1 MISRPTYLS
10 SERRREMTV
19 ETVVDLA
26 AEQNPA
32 DITTG
37 AIAKRMGVSQ
47 GALFRHFS
55 SKDAILQAVMKWV
68 SERLLARI
76 DKATTIA
83 ASPLEAIEAAF
94 MAHIHFIAEHPGVPR
109 MLFVELQRTEQTM
122 AKRMARTLLQVYG
135 ARLGRLFMDGK
146 RGGQLLAS
154 LDEKAAATLFI
165 GMVQGL
171 AMQSHIEGNVKR
183 IRESAPGVFA
193 LYRRSVEAE
202 K

>member
-146 RGGQLLAS
+146 KGGQLLAS

>member
-10 SERRREMTV
+10 SEARREMTV

-32 DITTG
+32 DITTD
-37 AIAKRMGVSQ
+37 AIAKRMGVTQ

-55 SKDAILQAVMKWV
+55 SKDAILQAVMEWV

-76 DKATTIA
+76 DKATSIA

-165 GMVQGL
+165 GMIQGL

>member
-10 SERRREMTV
+10 AEERREMTV
-19 ETVVDLA
+19 ETVIDLA

-32 DITTG
+32 DITTD
-37 AIAKRMGVSQ
+37 AIAKRMGVTQ

-55 SKDAILQAVMKWV
+55 SKDAILQAVMEWV

-76 DKATTIA
+76 DKATSIA

-109 MLFVELQRTEQTM
+109 MLFEELQRTEQTL

-135 ARLGRLFMDGK
+135 DRLGRLFMDGK
-146 RGGQLLAS
+146 RRGQLPAS
-154 LDEKAAATLFI
+154 LDEKAAATLFV
-165 GMVQGL
+165 GMIQGL
-171 AMQSHIEGNVKR
+171 AMQSHIEGDVKR

-193 LYRRSVEAE
+193 LYRRSIEAA

>member
-1 MISRPTYLS
+1 MIARPTYLS
-10 SERRREMTV
+10 AEERREMTV

-32 DITTG
+32 DITTD
-37 AIAKRMGVSQ
+37 AIAKRMGVTQ

-55 SKDAILQAVMKWV
+55 SKDAILQAVMGWV

-76 DKATTIA
+76 DKATSIA

-109 MLFVELQRTEQTM
+109 MLFEELQRTEQTL

-135 ARLGRLFMDGK
+135 DRLGRLFMDGK
-146 RGGQLLAS
+146 RRGQLPAS
-154 LDEKAAATLFI
+154 LDEKAAATLFV
-165 GMVQGL
+165 GMIQGL
-171 AMQSHIEGNVKR
+171 AMQSHIEGDVKR

-193 LYRRSVEAE
+193 LYRRSIEAA

>member
-1 MISRPTYLS
+1 
-10 SERRREMTV
+10 MTV

-55 SKDAILQAVMKWV
+55 SKDAILQAVMEWV

-146 RGGQLLAS
+146 RDGQLLAS

>member
-55 SKDAILQAVMKWV
+55 SKDAILQAVMEWV

-76 DKATTIA
+76 DKATSIA

>member
-55 SKDAILQAVMKWV
+55 SKDAILQAVMEWV

-76 DKATTIA
+76 DKATSIA

-146 RGGQLLAS
+146 KGGQLLAS

-165 GMVQGL
+165 GMIQGL

>member
-1 MISRPTYLS
+1 
-10 SERRREMTV
+10 MTV

-32 DITTG
+32 DITTD
-37 AIAKRMGVSQ
+37 AIAKRMGVTQ

-55 SKDAILQAVMKWV
+55 SKDAILQAVMEWV

-76 DKATTIA
+76 DKATSIA

-109 MLFVELQRTEQTM
+109 MLFEELQRTEQTL

-135 ARLGRLFMDGK
+135 DRLGRLFMDGK
-146 RGGQLLAS
+146 RRGQLPAS
-154 LDEKAAATLFI
+154 LDEKGAATLFV
-165 GMVQGL
+165 GMIQGL
-171 AMQSHIEGNVKR
+171 AMQSHIEGDVKR

-193 LYRRSVEAE
+193 LYRRSIEAA

>member
-10 SERRREMTV
+10 AEERREMTV

-32 DITTG
+32 DITTD
-37 AIAKRMGVSQ
+37 AIAKRMGVTQ
-47 GALFRHFS
+47 GALFRHFR
-55 SKDAILQAVMKWV
+55 SKDAILQAVMEWV

-76 DKATTIA
+76 DKATSIA

-109 MLFVELQRTEQTM
+109 MLFEELQRTEQTM
-122 AKRMARTLLQVYG
+122 AKRMVRALLQVYG
-135 ARLGRLFMDGK
+135 DRLGRLFMDGK
-146 RGGQLLAS
+146 RRGQLPAS

-165 GMVQGL
+165 GMIQGL
-171 AMQSHIEGNVKR
+171 AMQSHIEGDVKR
-183 IRESAPGVFA
+183 IRGGAPGVFA
-193 LYRRSVEAE
+193 LYRRSVEAT

>member
-1 MISRPTYLS
+1 MIARPTYLS
-10 SERRREMTV
+10 AEERREMTV

-32 DITTG
+32 DITTD
-37 AIAKRMGVSQ
+37 AIAKRMGVTQ

-55 SKDAILQAVMKWV
+55 SKDAILQAVMEWV

-76 DKATTIA
+76 DKATSIA

-109 MLFVELQRTEQTM
+109 MLFEELQRTEQTL
-122 AKRMARTLLQVYG
+122 AKRMARTL
-135 ARLGRLFMDGK
+135 LGRLFMDGK
-146 RGGQLLAS
+146 RRGQLPAS
-154 LDEKAAATLFI
+154 LDEKAAVTLFV
-165 GMVQGL
+165 GMIQGL
-171 AMQSHIEGNVKR
+171 AMQSHIEGDVKR

-193 LYRRSVEAE
+193 LYRRSIEAA

>member
-10 SERRREMTV
+10 SEERREMTV

-32 DITTG
+32 DITTD
-37 AIAKRMGVSQ
+37 AIAKRMGVTQ

-55 SKDAILQAVMKWV
+55 SKDAIFQAVMEWV
-68 SERLLARI
+68 SERLLTRI
-76 DKATTIA
+76 DKATSIA

-109 MLFVELQRTEQTM
+109 MLFEELQRTEQTL

-135 ARLGRLFMDGK
+135 DRLGRLFMDGK
-146 RGGQLLAS
+146 RRGQLPAS
-154 LDEKAAATLFI
+154 LDDKAAATLFI

-171 AMQSHIEGNVKR
+171 AMQSHIEGDVKR

-193 LYRRSVEAE
+193 LYRRSIEAA

>member
-1 MISRPTYLS
+1 
-10 SERRREMTV
+10 MTV

-32 DITTG
+32 DITTD
-37 AIAKRMGVSQ
+37 AIAKRMGVTQ

-55 SKDAILQAVMKWV
+55 SKDAILQAVMEWV

-76 DKATTIA
+76 DKATSIA

-109 MLFVELQRTEQTM
+109 MLFEELQRTEQTM
-122 AKRMARTLLQVYG
+122 AKRMARVLLQVYG
-135 ARLGRLFMDGK
+135 DRLGRLFMDGK
-146 RGGQLLAS
+146 RRGQLPAS

-171 AMQSHIEGNVKR
+171 AMQSHIEGDVKR
-183 IRESAPGVFA
+183 IREGAPGVFA
-193 LYRRSVEAE
+193 LYRRSVEAS

>member
-55 SKDAILQAVMKWV
+55 SKDAILQAVMEWV

>member
-10 SERRREMTV
+10 AEERREMTV

-32 DITTG
+32 DITTD
-37 AIAKRMGVSQ
+37 AIAKRMGVTQ

-55 SKDAILQAVMKWV
+55 SKDAILQAVMEWV

-76 DKATTIA
+76 DKATSIA

-109 MLFVELQRTEQTM
+109 MLFEELQRTEQTL

-135 ARLGRLFMDGK
+135 DRLGRLFMDGK
-146 RGGQLLAS
+146 RRGQLPAS
-154 LDEKAAATLFI
+154 LDEKGAATLFV
-165 GMVQGL
+165 GMIQGL
-171 AMQSHIEGNVKR
+171 AMQSHIEGDVKR

-193 LYRRSVEAE
+193 LYRRSIEAA

>member
-1 MISRPTYLS
+1 
-10 SERRREMTV
+10 MTV

>member
-1 MISRPTYLS
+1 MIARPTYLS
-10 SERRREMTV
+10 AEERREMTV
-19 ETVVDLA
+19 ETVIDLA

-32 DITTG
+32 DITTD
-37 AIAKRMGVSQ
+37 AIAKRMGVTQ

-55 SKDAILQAVMKWV
+55 SKDAILQAVMEWV

-76 DKATTIA
+76 DKATSIA

-109 MLFVELQRTEQTM
+109 MLFEELQRTEQTL
-122 AKRMARTLLQVYG
+122 AKRMARTL
-135 ARLGRLFMDGK
+135 LGRLFMDGK
-146 RGGQLLAS
+146 RRGQLPAS
-154 LDEKAAATLFI
+154 LDEKAAVTLFV
-165 GMVQGL
+165 GMIQGL
-171 AMQSHIEGNVKR
+171 AMQSHIEGDVKR

-193 LYRRSVEAE
+193 LYRRSIEAA

>member
-10 SERRREMTV
+10 AEERREMTV

-32 DITTG
+32 DITTD
-37 AIAKRMGVSQ
+37 AIAKRMGVTQ

-55 SKDAILQAVMKWV
+55 SKDAILQAVMEWV

-76 DKATTIA
+76 DKATSIA

-109 MLFVELQRTEQTM
+109 MLFEELQRTEQTL

-135 ARLGRLFMDGK
+135 DRLGRLFMDGK
-146 RGGQLLAS
+146 RRGQLPAS
-154 LDEKAAATLFI
+154 LDEKAAATLFV
-165 GMVQGL
+165 GMIQGL
-171 AMQSHIEGNVKR
+171 AMQSHIEGDVKR

-193 LYRRSVEAE
+193 LYRCSIEAA